1 MSVEPTEKIQEEDES
16 ANSLSRPSTVDNS
29 EHMTTDEREIIEK
42 GKAVNGGIEN
52 VTNGKDEESSNLNL
66 SVKSDQ
72 VEDSEYFSYRP
83 SNNSILQESSDV
95 VNQFRNPINGLVSV
109 SNEKVET
116 SEDNALIRGSDE
128 DAETS
133 TRHGTKRR

>member
-1 MSVEPTEKIQEEDES
+1 MSVEPTDKIQEEDES

-29 EHMTTDEREIIEK
+29 EHMTTEERESIEK

-66 SVKSDQ
+66 NLKSDQ
-72 VEDSEYFSYRP
+72 VEDLENVSY

-95 VNQFRNPINGLVSV
+95 VNHFRDPINGLVSV

-116 SEDNALIRGSDE
+116 PEDNALIRGSDE

>member
-1 MSVEPTEKIQEEDES
+1 MSVEPTDKIQEEDES

-29 EHMTTDEREIIEK
+29 EHMTTEERESIEK
-42 GKAVNGGIEN
+42 VKAVNGGIEN
-52 VTNGKDEESSNLNL
+52 ATNGKDKESINSNLNL
-66 SVKSDQ
+66 KSDQ
-72 VEDSEYFSYRP
+72 VKDSEYFSY

-95 VNQFRNPINGLVSV
+95 VNQFRDPIDGLVSV
-109 SNEKVET
+109 GNEKVET
-116 SEDNALIRGSDE
+116 SEDKALIRGSDE

>member
-29 EHMTTDEREIIEK
+29 EHMTTEERESIEK

-66 SVKSDQ
+66 NLKSDQ
-72 VEDSEYFSYRP
+72 VEDSEYFSY

-95 VNQFRNPINGLVSV
+95 VNQFRDPINGLVSV

-116 SEDNALIRGSDE
+116 PEDNALIRGSDE

>member
-1 MSVEPTEKIQEEDES
+1 MSVEPTDKIQEEDES

-29 EHMTTDEREIIEK
+29 EHMTTEERESIEK

-52 VTNGKDEESSNLNL
+52 ATNGKDKESSNSNLN
-66 SVKSDQ
+66 SKSDQ
-72 VEDSEYFSYRP
+72 VKDSEYFSF

-95 VNQFRNPINGLVSV
+95 VNQFRDPINGLVSV
-109 SNEKVET
+109 GNENVET
-116 SEDNALIRGSDE
+116 SEDKALIRGSDE

>member
-29 EHMTTDEREIIEK
+29 EHMTTEERESIEK

-52 VTNGKDEESSNLNL
+52 VTNRKDEESSNLNL
-66 SVKSDQ
+66 NLKSDQ
-72 VEDSEYFSYRP
+72 VEDSEYFSY
-83 SNNSILQESSDV
+83 SNNSILQESSGV
-95 VNQFRNPINGLVSV
+95 VNQFRDPIDGLVSV

>member
-29 EHMTTDEREIIEK
+29 EHMTTEDRESIEK

-52 VTNGKDEESSNLNL
+52 VTNRKDEESSNLNL
-66 SVKSDQ
+66 NLKSDQ
-72 VEDSEYFSYRP
+72 VEDSEYFSY
-83 SNNSILQESSDV
+83 SNNSILKESSDD
-95 VNQFRNPINGLVSV
+95 VNQFRDPINGLVSV

-116 SEDNALIRGSDE
+116 SEDNALTRGSDE